1 MELRMCLLLEFK
13 GFYAEILKTA
23 SPVLRVLCMALQWQ
37 TRFVTNFMHNFCGQ
51 IPSVICQFG
60 LLVYRFQSLISII

>member
-13 GFYAEILKTA
+13 GFYAEILKTT

-37 TRFVTNFMHNFCGQ
+37 TRFVTNFMYYFCGE
-51 IPSVICQFG
+51 ITVVICQFC
-60 LLVYRFQSLISII
+60 LLAFGFNA

>member
-13 GFYAEILKTA
+13 GFYTEILKMT

-37 TRFVTNFMHNFCGQ
+37 TRFVTNFMYCFCGE
-51 IPSVICQFG
+51 IPVVICQFCLRAFG
-60 LLVYRFQSLISII
+60 FNA